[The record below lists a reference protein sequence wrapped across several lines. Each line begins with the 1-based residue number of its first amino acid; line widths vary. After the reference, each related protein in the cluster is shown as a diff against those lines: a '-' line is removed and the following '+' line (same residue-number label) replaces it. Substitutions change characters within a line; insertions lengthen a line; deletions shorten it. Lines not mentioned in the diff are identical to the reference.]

1 MWRISVLV
9 QQLPSEETQ
18 SKTAQQSCSYNPKH
32 SSCLCVSCA
41 KPGFGFLMTWLFLLL
56 STGWVLTPRLPPH
69 AVFHSF
75 MFVLLLS
82 LFPQDFMASVII
94 FEIFYSG
101 LERTPSRLV
110 EHKGIGSRESDLG
123 VSESFRLRLQA
134 IGRRINEL
142 CSFHAVLSR
151 SLGTEKRRVP
161 TTKAHLKSV
170 RSFSDGMI
178 QHGGS
183 FASTFQILYSL
194 LPASTVVLF
203 HPLGWWSHAL
213 GNQPEQ
219 RWHEVRDF
227 PRTAMLQCYSP
238 DFKSFSQV
246 VSWGVGASTFF
257 DAMKCAGWD
266 LWPFRSLKQLSM
278 TPVCMTLM
286 T

>member
-1 MWRISVLV
+1 MQCFIV
-9 QQLPSEETQ
+9 
-18 SKTAQQSCSYNPKH
+18 
-32 SSCLCVSCA
+32 
-41 KPGFGFLMTWLFLLL
+41 
-56 STGWVLTPRLPPH
+56 
-69 AVFHSF
+69 
-75 MFVLLLS
+75 LS
-82 LFPQDFMASVII
+82 LFPQDFTASVII

-142 CSFHAVLSR
+142 CSFQAVLSR
-151 SLGTEKRRVP
+151 SLGAAQRGVP

-170 RSFSDGMI
+170 RSFSDGCMI

-203 HPLGWWSHAL
+203 HPLGWWAMVV

-219 RWHEVRDF
+219 RWRGPWFSQNCDV
-227 PRTAMLQCYSP
+227 TMLQP
-238 DFKSFSQV
+238 R
-246 VSWGVGASTFF
+246 
-257 DAMKCAGWD
+257 
-266 LWPFRSLKQLSM
+266 L
-278 TPVCMTLM
+278 
-286 T
+286 